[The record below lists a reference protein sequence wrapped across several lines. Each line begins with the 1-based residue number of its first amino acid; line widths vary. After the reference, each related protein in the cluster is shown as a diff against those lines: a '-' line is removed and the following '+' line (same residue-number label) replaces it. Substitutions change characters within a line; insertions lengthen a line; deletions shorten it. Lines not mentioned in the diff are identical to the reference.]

1 MLYEDI
7 RRGCKRY
14 HQRYADYD
22 HSYNKFFK
30 EKCQPKWNN
39 PSSLDEAEIDKII
52 VFLRGWNCRRRM
64 DPDALLSTLPE
75 VLADL
80 KELQNYTILDV
91 EFTEKTKELICGSFN
106 SLANCGAKKRNGF
119 RENESVAAS
128 KVLHLINPGLFVMWD
143 TNIRGSRSWGCWPD
157 ELSWYWPSSY
167 EAEFLPKVQQRV
179 RRAVDQLRADGRFPS
194 DEAIESLKSS
204 CHDKRLISFAD
215 ANPVAK
221 IIDEYHFVNTR

>member
-7 RRGCKRY
+7 RKGCERY

-22 HSYNKFFK
+22 HAYDKFFK
-30 EKCQPKWNN
+30 EKCQPKWDN

-91 EFTEKTKELICGSFN
+91 EFTEKTKELIWGSFN

-128 KVLHLINPGLFVMWD
+128 KVLHLINPGLLVMWD

-157 ELSWYWPSSY
+157 ELSWYWPGY
-167 EAEFLPKVQQRV
+167 AEEFLPKVQQRIRMAINELVNDRELSSDGEAV
-179 RRAVDQLRADGRFPS
+179 RFFTGYCKHN
-194 DEAIESLKSS
+194 SL
-204 CHDKRLISFAD
+204 
-215 ANPVAK
+215 AK
-221 IIDEYHFVNTR
+221 IIDEYNFVISR